1 MSIVLKIKNGTL
13 VEGEPLCR
21 TCRWVHMQKGFRES
35 EEAIFCDYGVLRRV
49 RFKVA
54 ECTEYIDRTVPTR
67 HEMEKMALLIHIEPA
82 RQRAGFT
89 ASAGFAPR
97 AEDEDEHEQ
106 DSVSVME

>member
-1 MSIVLKIKNGTL
+1 MSITLKIKNGTL

-67 HEMEKMALLIHIEPA
+67 YEMEKMALLIHVEPA
-82 RQRAGFT
+82 RKRTGFT
-89 ASAGFAPR
+89 LGAGFAMR
-97 AEDEDEHEQ
+97 GESEGEEE
-106 DSVSVME
+106 DSVDTME

>member
-1 MSIVLKIKNGTL
+1 VSITLKIKNGTL
-13 VEGEPLCR
+13 VEGESLCR

-54 ECTEYIDRTVPTR
+54 ECTDYIDRTIPTR
-67 HEMEKMALLIHIEPA
+67 HEMEKMALLINIEPA
-82 RQRAGFT
+82 RKRTGFT
-89 ASAGFAPR
+89 TGAGFAHG
-97 AEDEDEHEQ
+97 EEEEE

>member
-1 MSIVLKIKNGTL
+1 MSITLKIRNGTL

-67 HEMEKMALLIHIEPA
+67 SEMEKMALLIHIEPA
-82 RQRAGFT
+82 RQRVGFT
-89 ASAGFAPR
+89 PSFGFAAR
-97 AEDEDEHEQ
+97 GEDEEEE